1 MSVCGRI
8 EDLEYEL
15 EKLKASSECVAIC
28 WIEPDGLCSGCG
40 RSLKDINAFGK
51 EALTL
56 MREIEELKNGNSRV

>member
-15 EKLKASSECVAIC
+15 EMLKASSECVAVC

-40 RSLKDINAFGK
+40 RSLKDINDFGK
-51 EALTL
+51 KALNL
-56 MREIEELKNGNSRV
+56 MREIRRLKDGDS